1 MNVLQV
7 VIDLLLSCFQFVYDF
22 YSKQFMLTDTISAW
36 HFIMICFVVGG
47 LGALIARAFGASSI
61 ASSGSST
68 VDSYGR
74 AHDRKYKDS
83 YEYYAKQRD
92 RNETYKQRYNSEH

>member
-61 ASSGSST
+61 GHSGT
-68 VDSYGR
+68 AVKG
-74 AHDRKYKDS
+74 AI
-83 YEYYAKQRD
+83 AK
-92 RNETYKQRYNSEH
+92 RNNKKTSNKGD